1 LRILL
6 DTHCW
11 LWLCAEPERFS
22 RTTIAQLSDPAT
34 ERLLSAASVW
44 EIVIK
49 YGMGKLPLPVRP
61 NDFVPSRLVT
71 TRTDVLEISAAHA
84 LKVAE
89 LPDHH
94 RDPFDRMLA
103 AQALVED
110 VPLLTADRALR
121 RYKIEIRRP

>member
-1 LRILL
+1 VRILL

-22 RTTIAQLSDPAT
+22 KATLAELSDPAT

-49 YGMGKLPLPVRP
+49 YGIGKLPLPVEP
-61 NDFVPSRLVT
+61 NDFVPSRLAT
-71 TRTDVLEISAAHA
+71 TRTDVLAISVAHA

-103 AQALVED
+103 AQGLVEGI
-110 VPLLTADRALR
+110 PLLTADKALR
-121 RYKIEIRRP
+121 RYKIELRKP